1 MKKFH
6 ISIATDDIEKSV
18 KDYSSRLGKQPD
30 SMLAGEYAFWRTESL
45 NFSVRHDT
53 KKAVGALRH
62 LGWEDSESTEFTS
75 DTDINGIIWESFSAE
90 QQLEEVRALWLEA
103 E

>member
-18 KDYSSRLGKQPD
+18 EDYSNRLGKQPD

-45 NFSVRHDT
+45 NFSIRRDT
-53 KKAVGALRH
+53 QKTIGALRH
-62 LGWEDSESTEFTS
+62 LGWEDPESSEFTS
-75 DTDINGIIWESFSAE
+75 DTDANGISWENFSAE
-90 QQLEEVRALWLEA
+90 QQLEEIKSLFHDS
-103 E
+103 